1 MPSIKQNTQI
11 HNSVT
16 MTAAAGDVTSSSVDL
31 SAGYGAELF
40 VKLTNG
46 ATGPT
51 LPAQVQIEVSGDNSK
66 FFEFG
71 GAMVGLTGNNGV
83 ISWTVDIPIGIQ
95 YVRLVTGSNTAQDVT
110 IDADISQ
117 VTKI

>member
-1 MPSIKQNTQI
+1 MASTKSNAQI
-11 HNSVT
+11 LNAVT
-16 MTAAAGDVTSSSVDL
+16 MTAGAVDQTSASQDL
-31 SAGYGAELF
+31 TIGYGAALH
-40 VKLTNG
+40 VKLTNS

-51 LPAQVQIEVSGDNSK
+51 LPAEVQIEVSGDNSK

-83 ISWTVDIPIGIQ
+83 VSWTIDFPIGVQ
-95 YVRLVTGSNTAQDVT
+95 RLRLVTGSNTDENVT
-110 IDADISQ
+110 VDADISN